1 MPSIFDLVQSNEIAA
16 YWSEL
21 TQDRAPYLGETLFPN
36 SKKLGLD
43 LKWLKGSKGL
53 PVVLKL
59 SAFDA
64 QAVPRERIKFD
75 KISAEMPFFKESLYI
90 DEELRQELNKV
101 LETGNQVYI
110 DSIMNRVFDDTVS
123 LTESAAVSRERMRM
137 MLLTTGTISMASNGQ
152 SYTYDYGLD
161 ENQKPTVTTSW
172 SDETAPIIDDI
183 RTWQNEREDATG
195 TRPTR
200 GMLSR
205 KTWNYLLKNEEIR
218 NGILGNNSAAP
229 VSDAQVRTYLMSML
243 DLDLTV
249 NSKRYK
255 DEAGAVKAYVPDDL
269 IVLFPTG
276 TLGNTWFG
284 TTPEESDLMSSSITN
299 VSIVDTGVAVTTMQR
314 VDPVNVETKVTQI
327 CLPSFEQ
334 ADTVVIADVATE

>member
-161 ENQKPTVTTSW
+161 EAQKPTVTTSW

-255 DEAGAVKAYVPDDL
+255 DETGAVKAYVPDDL

-314 VDPVNVETKVTQI
+314 VDQI
-327 CLPSFEQ
+327 GR
-334 ADTVVIADVATE
+334 AHV

>member
-161 ENQKPTVTTSW
+161 EAQKPTVTTSW

-334 ADTVVIADVATE
+334 ADTIVIADVAAE

>member
-161 ENQKPTVTTSW
+161 EAQKPTVTTSW

-255 DEAGAVKAYVPDDL
+255 DETGAVKAYVPDDL

-334 ADTVVIADVATE
+334 ADTVVIADVVTE